1 MADTDVAIQVQN
13 LSKRFNVYAH
23 AKDMLIEFLLR
34 RNMHQEFWALQDLC
48 FEVKRGEVI
57 GLIGRNGSGKST
69 LLRILTGVLDYTQG
83 SVQINGKIS
92 AILELGTCFHPD
104 YTGRENIIRGG
115 MVLGMSRREIEGKMD
130 AIIEFS
136 GLREFI
142 DRPFRSYSSGMQS
155 RLTFSTATA
164 IDPDILIVDEA
175 LATGD
180 SAFVNKCLKRI
191 RDICSSGCT
200 AILVS
205 HSTAML
211 AAICTRMIWL
221 ERGRIRCT
229 GKPVDITREYDLSIH
244 EDLSGGAGKI
254 QAARLAANQEIV
266 ELQPHEAVPLA
277 NLSGTDA
284 QHSIVFRRGP
294 IRIRRIDFI
303 DENGRATTVFKHFG
317 SMNIRVWYECDG
329 PLPKESL
336 GMALAINK
344 PGDLAC
350 INQFNTHCYRTDDDV
365 VRYHQASFR
374 TLPAAHGVFEA
385 HINPLQLNEGEYVLS
400 IGLLP
405 NIHNEWLF
413 YEYHHLAYT
422 FKVVN
427 SGQPFGGPFY
437 PLVEWKHEAMKPAQ
451 AA

>member
-1 MADTDVAIQVQN
+1 MADMDVAIQVQN
-13 LSKRFNVYAH
+13 LSKCFNVYPH
-23 AKDMLIEFLLR
+23 ARDMLYEFLLR
-34 RNMHQEFWALQDLC
+34 KSRHQEFWALNDLC
-48 FEVKRGEVI
+48 FDVKRGEVI

-92 AILELGTCFHPD
+92 AILELGTGFHPE

-115 MVLGMSRREIEGKMD
+115 MVLGMSRREIESKME

-136 GLREFI
+136 GLAEFI
-142 DRPFRSYSSGMQS
+142 DRKFRSYSSGMQS
-155 RLTFSTATA
+155 RLTFATATA

-180 SAFVNKCLKRI
+180 SAFVHKCLKRI
-191 RDICSSGCT
+191 RDICSNGCT

-221 ERGRIRCT
+221 DRGRIRRMGT
-229 GKPVDITREYDLSIH
+229 PVEITREYDLSTH
-244 EDLSGGAGKI
+244 EDMSNGAGKI
-254 QAARLAANQEIV
+254 QAVRLAANQAIV
-266 ELQPHEAVPLA
+266 DLGPDEQVPLA
-277 NLSGTDA
+277 SLAGVDA
-284 QHSIVFRRGP
+284 QQAIIFRRGP
-294 IRIRRIDFI
+294 IRIRRVDLI
-303 DENGRATTVFKHFG
+303 DENGRATTAFKHFG
-317 SMNIRVWYECDG
+317 SMTIRVTYECDG

-350 INQFNTHCYRTDDDV
+350 VNQFNTHCYRTDEDIV
-365 VRYHQASFR
+365 HYHQARFR
-374 TLPAAHGVFEA
+374 TPPAAHGVFEA
-385 HINPLQLNEGEYVLS
+385 HINPLQLNEGEYLLTL
-400 IGLLP
+400 GLLP

-413 YEYHHLAYT
+413 YEYHHTAYT
-422 FKVVN
+422 FTVTN
-427 SGQPFGGPFY
+427 PGQPFGGPFY
-437 PLVEWKHEAMKPAQ
+437 PQVEWKHEALKPAQ